1 MNDKN
6 KIFLFTI
13 LVLLFN
19 TSVITAQISAPGSV
33 SSVSTN
39 YPVFPGTDNIFIFC
53 TEAEGINAGSLT
65 VRTGL
70 EGTKTFLWEKYNS
83 QTAEFELF
91 FSENSDNAESLVSSL
106 ESGGYKVTV
115 TLGEATEIHRAWVFN
130 NRIGSFAEIG
140 ESDCFSFRL
149 TGSIESETF
158 VYYDPETNSPVEL
171 TNDFQTEW
179 KTGQTTIA
187 TIINPQIFEPP
198 HNDTE
203 YTFIITDRFGCKSE
217 FSLLYK
223 SIAVKAQF
231 SVDQQQGEA
240 PLTINF
246 INESQNATPGM
257 YEWLFYRNLDDLK
270 KEAEKPQ
277 QPLDSIM
284 VVAYDDNPV
293 YTYEKS
299 GSYLVT
305 LIAKKVSESI
315 TCADTFYMK
324 SPIIADT
331 SFVAVPNVFTP
342 NGDGIND
349 LFIVR
354 FWSMQ
359 SIKIS
364 IFNRWGKRI
373 HFYESGNVRGFEDT
387 YTATVWDGKL
397 NGRYATPGV
406 YYYVV
411 EGKGRDNKT
420 KRANGFFHLFR
431 GKD

>member
-1 MNDKN
+1 MNNKS
-6 KIFLFTI
+6 KIFLFTT

-19 TSVITAQISAPGSV
+19 ISGISAQISAPGSET
-33 SSVSTN
+33 SVSTN
-39 YPVFPGTDNIFIFC
+39 YPAFPETDNIFIFC
-53 TEAEGINAGSLT
+53 TGSEEIDAGSLT

-83 QTAEFELF
+83 QTAEFEMF
-91 FSENSDNAESLVSSL
+91 FSENSDNSESSVSSL

-115 TLGEATEIHRAWVFN
+115 TLGETTEIYRAWIFN
-130 NRIGSFAEIG
+130 NHIAVSAEIS

-149 TGSIESETF
+149 NGTIESETF

-179 KTGQTTIA
+179 KVGETTIA
-187 TIINPQIFEPP
+187 SIINPQIFDPP
-198 HNDTE
+198 YDDTE
-203 YTFIITDRFGCKSE
+203 YTFSVTDRFGCKSE
-217 FSLLYK
+217 YNLLYE
-223 SIAVKAQF
+223 SVAVKAQF
-231 SVDQQQGEA
+231 SVDKQQGEA
-240 PLTINF
+240 PLTVNF
-246 INESQNATPGM
+246 TNESKNATSGM
-257 YEWLFYRNLDDLK
+257 YEWFFYRNLDDLK
-270 KEAEKPQ
+270 KEAEKTQ

-305 LIAKKVSESI
+305 LVAKNVTESF

-331 SFVAVPNVFTP
+331 SFIAVPNVFTP

-373 HFYESGNVRGFEDT
+373 HYYESGDVRGFEDT
-387 YTATVWDGKL
+387 YTATVWDGRL

-411 EGKGRDNKT
+411 EGKGRDNKN
-420 KRANGFFHLFR
+420 KRAKGFFHLFR